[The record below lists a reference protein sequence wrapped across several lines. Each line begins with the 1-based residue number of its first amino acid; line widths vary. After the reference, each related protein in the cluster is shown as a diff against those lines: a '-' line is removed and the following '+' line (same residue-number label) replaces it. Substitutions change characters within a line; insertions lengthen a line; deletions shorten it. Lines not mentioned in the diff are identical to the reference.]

1 MTFCGNCGSQVV
13 DNSRFCGNC
22 GKPTVLQQLPVCSGC
37 GAQIQEGLRF
47 CPNCGKQ
54 YGHQPMQSNVNVTTL
69 TPTNKPETEEEEVEY
84 YRGEGQLIIKRTEHR
99 GAARKVMGI
108 AAGLATFGV
117 GYIVIGKDKT
127 RKSKAEGLIV
137 ISNKA
142 IYVSGNDY
150 PFDRIISLTTQG
162 TISKSIVITFEN
174 DVQAGGRGGGSI
186 AGTGGL
192 SIEAEIKTKDIDNL
206 YRALEKAK
214 LAKVKR
220 KVG

>member
-1 MTFCGNCGSQVV
+1 MPFCSNCGSQTP

-22 GKPTVLQQLPVCSGC
+22 GKPSAQQQSLVCSGC
-37 GAQIQEGLRF
+37 GSQIQDGIKF

-54 YGHQPMQSNVNVTTL
+54 SGQQPIQPNVNVTIS
-69 TPTNKPETEEEEVEY
+69 TPTVNQEREEEEVEY

-117 GYIVIGKDKT
+117 GYVVIGKDKT

-150 PFDRIISLTTQG
+150 PFDRIISLTVQG
-162 TISKSIVITFEN
+162 TISKSIVITFES
-174 DVQAGGRGGGSI
+174 DVQAGGRSAGSI

-192 SIEAEIKTKDIDNL
+192 SIEAEIKSKDIDNL
-206 YRALEKAK
+206 FRALEKAK

-220 KVG
+220 KMD